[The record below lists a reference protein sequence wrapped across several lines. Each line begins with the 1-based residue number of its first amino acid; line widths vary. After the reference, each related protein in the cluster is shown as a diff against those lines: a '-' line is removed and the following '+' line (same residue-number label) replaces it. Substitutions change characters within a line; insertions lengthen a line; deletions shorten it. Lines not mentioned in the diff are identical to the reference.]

1 MNLDFERKEE
11 INYSIIIPHKNSTV
25 LLERCLKS
33 IPCRKDVQVIVVDD
47 NSENQEEL
55 NAVVGGFSQV
65 ELILTQGGGA
75 GHARNEGLKYI
86 RGKWVLFADAD
97 DFYNKNA
104 FSILDNYI
112 NSDND
117 VIYFFAN
124 SLDVNTLL
132 PTPREKDL
140 QNIYEKYDSDNIRSA
155 DYIRFKN
162 WAPWNKMIRFL
173 V

>member
-1 MNLDFERKEE
+1 M
-11 INYSIIIPHKNSTV
+11 
-25 LLERCLKS
+25 
-33 IPCRKDVQVIVVDD
+33 
-47 NSENQEEL
+47 
-55 NAVVGGFSQV
+55 
-65 ELILTQGGGA
+65 
-75 GHARNEGLKYI
+75 
-86 RGKWVLFADAD
+86 FADAD

-140 QNIYEKYDSDNIRSA
+140 QNIYEN
-155 DYIRFKN
+155 
-162 WAPWNKMIRFL
+162 MILIILEVQIIFDL
-173 V
+173 KIGLHGIK

>member
-140 QNIYEKYDSDNIRSA
+140 QNAST
-155 DYIRFKN
+155 RFN
-162 WAPWNKMIRFL
+162 TAPE
-173 V
+173 

>member
-104 FSILDNYI
+104 FSILD
-112 NSDND
+112 
-117 VIYFFAN
+117 FQRF
-124 SLDVNTLL
+124 
-132 PTPREKDL
+132 
-140 QNIYEKYDSDNIRSA
+140 NIT
-155 DYIRFKN
+155 
-162 WAPWNKMIRFL
+162 

>member
-65 ELILTQGGGA
+65 ELILTQA
-75 GHARNEGLKYI
+75 ERSKAAETTYVSQCCQSCLYCRRSK
-86 RGKWVLFADAD
+86 
-97 DFYNKNA
+97 
-104 FSILDNYI
+104 
-112 NSDND
+112 
-117 VIYFFAN
+117 
-124 SLDVNTLL
+124 SL
-132 PTPREKDL
+132 
-140 QNIYEKYDSDNIRSA
+140 
-155 DYIRFKN
+155 
-162 WAPWNKMIRFL
+162 
-173 V
+173 

>member
-124 SLDVNTLL
+124 SLDVNLNSATLL
-132 PTPREKDL
+132 
-140 QNIYEKYDSDNIRSA
+140 
-155 DYIRFKN
+155 
-162 WAPWNKMIRFL
+162 
-173 V
+173 

>member
-65 ELILTQGGGA
+65 ELV
-75 GHARNEGLKYI
+75 
-86 RGKWVLFADAD
+86 VL
-97 DFYNKNA
+97 
-104 FSILDNYI
+104 
-112 NSDND
+112 
-117 VIYFFAN
+117 V
-124 SLDVNTLL
+124 
-132 PTPREKDL
+132 
-140 QNIYEKYDSDNIRSA
+140 
-155 DYIRFKN
+155 
-162 WAPWNKMIRFL
+162 ML
-173 V
+173 VMRD

>member
-97 DFYNKNA
+97 DF
-104 FSILDNYI
+104 ITRML
-112 NSDND
+112 
-117 VIYFFAN
+117 
-124 SLDVNTLL
+124 
-132 PTPREKDL
+132 
-140 QNIYEKYDSDNIRSA
+140 
-155 DYIRFKN
+155 
-162 WAPWNKMIRFL
+162 FL
-173 V
+173 F